1 MAALKLSFAP
11 RALAEVAAI
20 VRWWREHRPS
30 APHSFEADLDAALA
44 TIATYPEIGPSARL
58 RGHPSGRF
66 YLLRRTGYVVFYLVD
81 TARNEIVIV
90 RVRHVRRRPLKRPR
104 RNQ

>member
-1 MAALKLSFAP
+1 MAARTLSFAP

-20 VRWWREHRPS
+20 VRWWRKNRPA
-30 APHSFEADLDAALA
+30 APRLFDDELDAALVA
-44 TIATYPEIGPSARL
+44 IAAHPEIGPSARL

-81 TARNEIVIV
+81 VAEGEVTVV
-90 RVRHVRRRPLKRPR
+90 RVRHVRRRPLARAKRR
-104 RNQ
+104 